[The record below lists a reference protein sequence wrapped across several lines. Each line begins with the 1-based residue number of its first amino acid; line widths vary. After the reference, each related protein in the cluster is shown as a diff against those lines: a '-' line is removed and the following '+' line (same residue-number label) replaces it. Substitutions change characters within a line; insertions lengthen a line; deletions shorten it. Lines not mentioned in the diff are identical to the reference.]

1 MSIDREIDG
10 VEKEFELSLSGKFR
24 GRVVLTGATG
34 FIGSFLA
41 EELLANGYEV
51 IALRRSQSDL
61 WRVAA
66 VQEQL
71 HWINVDEPTW
81 EQQLLAWQPEYL
93 LHSAWLGG
101 VGANQR
107 DDWHNQLGN
116 LTFTMQL
123 LQVLA
128 QGPLKKVIALGS
140 QGEYGAFHGRV
151 DEDYPA
157 RPNVAYGAVK
167 IATLQLLQ
175 TYCETH
181 SIEWYWL
188 RVFAVFG
195 PREDRHWFVSFVAS
209 SLLKHEVPNLT
220 KCEQKY
226 DYLFV
231 KDLARGIVQTLPA
244 VSGLSGVYNISAN
257 YATGLREIVEHLRE
271 LTGSATDINYGTLPY
286 RPGQVMHMEGNADKF
301 ERVFGPIAQTALPAA
316 LAETVSFV
324 EDTL

>member
-1 MSIDREIDG
+1 MSMEEEVG
-10 VEKEFELSLSGKFR
+10 GAESAFEPSLSEKTR

-66 VQEQL
+66 VQQQL

-123 LQVLA
+123 LQVLT

-140 QGEYGAFHGRV
+140 QGEYGAFHGRI
-151 DEDYPA
+151 DEAYPA
-157 RPNVAYGAVK
+157 RPTAAYGAVK

-181 SIEWYWL
+181 GIEWYWL

-195 PREDRHWFVSFVAS
+195 PREDRHWFVSFVAD

-244 VSGLSGVYNISAN
+244 ALGVSGVYNIGAN
-257 YATGLREIVEHLRE
+257 HATGLREIVELLRE
-271 LTGSATDINYGTLPY
+271 LTGSATDINYGALPY
-286 RPGQVMHMEGNADKF
+286 RSGQVMHMESNSDEF
-301 ERVFGPIAQTALPAA
+301 ERVFGLIAQTALPVA

-324 EDTL
+324 KDTL